1 MGILLPGE
9 KEIIAHSASPD
20 RNGQK
25 LTDQSINKPHA
36 REINPRTR
44 VRLGQSELAVSRIGA
59 GTWQWGGRFYWG
71 YGRQYDDNDLAR
83 AFSAC
88 IEHGIN
94 WFDTAELYGRGRSE
108 RILGQL
114 VNRPSPKTPPAA
126 RPLVATKFFPYPWRL
141 HRSSLRRALKASLR
155 RLDAESVDL
164 YQLHMPFRPRG
175 FMYWVDAIADAAEDG
190 LVKAVGVSN
199 FSADQ
204 TKRAHEAL
212 ATRGLVLASN
222 QVAYSLLNRSVEAN
236 GVIDACREL
245 GVSVI
250 AYGPLAEG
258 LLTGKYGPG
267 SPPPLLRRMRL
278 ARNRLDSLPPLIGL
292 MRDIGS
298 AHNATPSQVALNW
311 LVARGTLP
319 IPGVK
324 SAEQASDNAAA
335 MTWQLCSD
343 EIERLGEA
351 TKGFMGG
358 RPK

>member
-1 MGILLPGE
+1 M
-9 KEIIAHSASPD
+9 
-20 RNGQK
+20 
-25 LTDQSINKPHA
+25 
-36 REINPRTR
+36 INPRTR
-44 VRLGQSELAVSRIGA
+44 VQLGQSVLEVSRIGA

-83 AFSAC
+83 AYSAC

-114 VNRPSPKTPPAA
+114 VNRPSPNTPPAA

-175 FMYWVDAIADAAEDG
+175 FMYWVDAIADTAEDG
-190 LVKAVGVSN
+190 LIKAIGVAN

-267 SPPPLLRRMRL
+267 SPPPLLRRLRL
-278 ARNRLDSLPPLIGL
+278 ARNRLESLPPLIGL

-335 MTWQLCSD
+335 MAWQLCSD
-343 EIERLGEA
+343 ELETLGEA
-351 TKGFMGG
+351 TNGFMGG

>member
-1 MGILLPGE
+1 MAVANSSE
-9 KEIIAHSASPD
+9 SESVQSPE
-20 RNGQK
+20 RM
-25 LTDQSINKPHA
+25 
-36 REINPRTR
+36 
-44 VRLGQSELAVSRIGA
+44 RLGQSELAVSRIGA

-71 YGRQYDDNDLAR
+71 YGRQYDDNDLAT

-114 VNRPSPKTPPAA
+114 VNRPTLK
-126 RPLVATKFFPYPWRL
+126 PLVATKFFPYPWRL

-155 RLDAESVDL
+155 RLNAESVDL
-164 YQLHMPFRPRG
+164 YQLHFPLRPRG
-175 FMYWVDAIADAAEDG
+175 FLYWVDAIADVAEDG
-190 LVKAVGVSN
+190 LIKAIGVSN

-222 QVAYSLLNRSVEAN
+222 QVAYSLLNRSAEAN

-250 AYGPLAEG
+250 AYGPLGEG

-267 SPPPLLRRMRL
+267 LPPPLLRRLRL
-278 ARNRLDSLPPLIGL
+278 ARNRLGSLPPLIGL

-298 AHNATPSQVALNW
+298 DHNATPSQVALNW
-311 LVARGTLP
+311 LIAKGTLP

-324 SAEQASDNAAA
+324 SAEQGSDNAAA
-335 MTWQLCSD
+335 MTWVLSSD
-343 EIERLGEA
+343 EIEVLDGA
-351 TKGFMGG
+351 TVRFMPG
-358 RPK
+358 RPG

>member
-1 MGILLPGE
+1 M
-9 KEIIAHSASPD
+9 
-20 RNGQK
+20 
-25 LTDQSINKPHA
+25 TDGPQTKS
-36 REINPRTR
+36 RTR
-44 VRLGQSELAVSRIGA
+44 VQLGQSGIEVSPIGA

-114 VNRPSPKTPPAA
+114 VNRPSPKKPSAV

-141 HRSSLRRALKASLR
+141 HRSSLRRALNASLR
-155 RLDAESVDL
+155 RLNAESIDL
-164 YQLHMPFRPRG
+164 YQLHFPLRPRG
-175 FMYWVDAIADAAEDG
+175 FLYWVDAIADAAEDG
-190 LVKAVGVSN
+190 LINAIGVSN

-212 ATRGLVLASN
+212 GRRGLVLASN
-222 QVAYSLLNRSVEAN
+222 QVAYSLLNRSAEAN

-245 GVSVI
+245 DVSVI

-267 SPPPLLRRMRL
+267 SPPPLLRRLRL

-343 EIERLGEA
+343 EFERLGEA
-351 TKGFMGG
+351 TVGFV
-358 RPK
+358 

>member
-1 MGILLPGE
+1 M
-9 KEIIAHSASPD
+9 
-20 RNGQK
+20 
-25 LTDQSINKPHA
+25 TDGPQTKS
-36 REINPRTR
+36 RTR
-44 VRLGQSELAVSRIGA
+44 VQLGQSGIEVSPIGA

-71 YGRQYDDNDLAR
+71 YGRQYDDNDMAR

-114 VNRPSPKTPPAA
+114 VNTSPNATSTHK
-126 RPLVATKFFPYPWRL
+126 PLVATKFFPYPWRL

-155 RLDAESVDL
+155 RLDATSVDL

-175 FMYWVDAIADAAEDG
+175 FLYWVDAIADAAEDG
-190 LVKAVGVSN
+190 LINAIGVSN

-212 ATRGLVLASN
+212 GRRGLVLASN
-222 QVAYSLLNRSVEAN
+222 QVAYSLLNRSAEAN

-245 GVSVI
+245 DVSVI

-267 SPPPLLRRMRL
+267 SPPPLLRRLRL
-278 ARNRLDSLPPLIGL
+278 ARSRLDSLPPLIGL

-351 TKGFMGG
+351 TVGFI
-358 RPK
+358 

>member
-1 MGILLPGE
+1 M
-9 KEIIAHSASPD
+9 
-20 RNGQK
+20 
-25 LTDQSINKPHA
+25 
-36 REINPRTR
+36 NPRTR

-141 HRSSLRRALKASLR
+141 HRSSLRGALKASLR

-212 ATRGLVLASN
+212 TTRGLVLASN
-222 QVAYSLLNRSVEAN
+222 QVAYSLLNRSVEVN

-267 SPPPLLRRMRL
+267 SPPPLLRRLRL
-278 ARNRLDSLPPLIGL
+278 ARNRLESLPPLIGL

-343 EIERLGEA
+343 EIETLGEA

>member
-1 MGILLPGE
+1 MAVTNSSE
-9 KEIIAHSASPD
+9 SESVQSP
-20 RNGQK
+20 
-25 LTDQSINKPHA
+25 
-36 REINPRTR
+36 ER
-44 VRLGQSELAVSRIGA
+44 VRLGQSELVVSRIGA

-71 YGRQYDDNDLAR
+71 YGRQYGDNDLAT

-88 IEHGIN
+88 IENGIN

-114 VNRPSPKTPPAA
+114 VNGPTLK
-126 RPLVATKFFPYPWRL
+126 PLVATKFFPYPWRL

-155 RLDAESVDL
+155 RLNAESVDL
-164 YQLHMPFRPRG
+164 YQLHFPLRPRG
-175 FMYWVDAIADAAEDG
+175 FLYWVDAIADVAEDG
-190 LVKAVGVSN
+190 LIKAIGVSN
-199 FSADQ
+199 FSTDQ

-222 QVAYSLLNRSVEAN
+222 QIAYSLLNRSAETN

-250 AYGPLAEG
+250 AYGPLGEG

-267 SPPPLLRRMRL
+267 SPPPLLRRLRL

-311 LVARGTLP
+311 LVAKGTLP

-335 MTWQLCSD
+335 MTWVLSSD
-343 EIERLGEA
+343 EIEVLDGA
-351 TKGFMGG
+351 TVRFMPG
-358 RPK
+358 RPG

>member
-1 MGILLPGE
+1 
-9 KEIIAHSASPD
+9 
-20 RNGQK
+20 
-25 LTDQSINKPHA
+25 
-36 REINPRTR
+36 
-44 VRLGQSELAVSRIGA
+44 
-59 GTWQWGGRFYWG
+59 
-71 YGRQYDDNDLAR
+71 
-83 AFSAC
+83 
-88 IEHGIN
+88 
-94 WFDTAELYGRGRSE
+94 
-108 RILGQL
+108 
-114 VNRPSPKTPPAA
+114 
-126 RPLVATKFFPYPWRL
+126 
-141 HRSSLRRALKASLR
+141 
-155 RLDAESVDL
+155 
-164 YQLHMPFRPRG
+164 
-175 FMYWVDAIADAAEDG
+175 MYWVDAIADTAEDG

-222 QVAYSLLNRSVEAN
+222 QVAYSLLNRSVEVN

-324 SAEQASDNAAA
+324 SAEQGSDNAAA
-335 MTWQLCSD
+335 MAWQLNSD
-343 EIERLGEA
+343 ELETLGEA

>member
-1 MGILLPGE
+1 M
-9 KEIIAHSASPD
+9 
-20 RNGQK
+20 
-25 LTDQSINKPHA
+25 TDGLQTKS
-36 REINPRTR
+36 RTR
-44 VRLGQSELAVSRIGA
+44 IQLGQSGIEVSPIGA

-83 AFSAC
+83 AYSAC
-88 IEHGIN
+88 VERGIN

-114 VNRPSPKTPPAA
+114 VNTSPHATSTPK
-126 RPLVATKFFPYPWRL
+126 PLVATKFFPYPWRL
-141 HRSSLRRALKASLR
+141 HRSSLRRALNASLR
-155 RLDAESVDL
+155 RLNAESVDL
-164 YQLHMPFRPRG
+164 YQLHFPLRPRG

-190 LVKAVGVSN
+190 LIKGIGVSN

-212 ATRGLVLASN
+212 DRRGLVLASN
-222 QVAYSLLNRSVEAN
+222 QVAYSLLNRSAEAN

-245 GVSVI
+245 DVSVI

-267 SPPPLLRRMRL
+267 SPPPLMRRLRL
-278 ARNRLDSLPPLIGL
+278 ARRRLDLLPPLIGL
-292 MRDIGS
+292 MRDIGGG
-298 AHNATPSQVALNW
+298 HNATPSQVALNW
-311 LVARGTLP
+311 LVASGTLP

-335 MTWQLCSD
+335 MTWQLTSD
-343 EIERLGEA
+343 EVERLGEA
-351 TKGFMGG
+351 TVGFM
-358 RPK
+358 

>member
-1 MGILLPGE
+1 M
-9 KEIIAHSASPD
+9 
-20 RNGQK
+20 
-25 LTDQSINKPHA
+25 TDGPQTKS
-36 REINPRTR
+36 RTR
-44 VRLGQSELAVSRIGA
+44 VQLGQSGIEVSSIGA

-108 RILGQL
+108 RVLGQL
-114 VNRPSPKTPPAA
+114 VNTSPNATSTHK
-126 RPLVATKFFPYPWRL
+126 PLVATKFFPYPWRL
-141 HRSSLRRALKASLR
+141 HRSSLRRALNASVR
-155 RLDAESVDL
+155 RLNAESVDL
-164 YQLHMPFRPRG
+164 YQLHFPLRPRG
-175 FMYWVDAIADAAEDG
+175 FLYWVDAIADAAEDG
-190 LVKAVGVSN
+190 LINAIGVSN
-199 FSADQ
+199 VSADQ

-212 ATRGLVLASN
+212 DRRGLVLASN
-222 QVAYSLLNRSVEAN
+222 QVAYSLLNRSAEAN

-245 GVSVI
+245 DVSVI

-267 SPPPLLRRMRL
+267 SPPPLLRRLRL

-343 EIERLGEA
+343 EFERLGEA
-351 TKGFMGG
+351 TVGFV
-358 RPK
+358 

>member
-324 SAEQASDNAAA
+324 SAEQGSDNAAA
-335 MTWQLCSD
+335 MAWKLNSD
-343 EIERLGEA
+343 EIEWLGEA
-351 TKGFMGG
+351 TVGFI
-358 RPK
+358 